1 MLYMKDQGGATL
13 FKCSA
18 CKSDYHHLCAVTG
31 TGGGGNREELGKVTE
46 CCNCADGK
54 VLAPLPPRK
63 RGGAA
68 AARGAQ
74 EDRATESQ
82 QATNPKRPLCPLTK
96 LTGTN
101 KRDVLLCPRY
111 GLTCVNLGTNA
122 YIAGLLAMYKVP
134 VTCLQTIKQPVS
146 HRAAGLLRNLFHGLK
161 RDFIG
166 TPQVPP
172 QLPKVF
178 AEYIELLEDGGA
190 ANQPQLNFSEEA
202 EGE

>member
-1 MLYMKDQGGATL
+1 MQLL
-13 FKCSA
+13 
-18 CKSDYHHLCAVTG
+18 
-31 TGGGGNREELGKVTE
+31 
-46 CCNCADGK
+46 
-54 VLAPLPPRK
+54 
-63 RGGAA
+63 
-68 AARGAQ
+68 RGA
-74 EDRATESQ
+74 RRKTA
-82 QATNPKRPLCPLTK
+82 RPNLSRPRTQNRPRLPGALHAGRRK
-96 LTGTN
+96 LRG
-101 KRDVLLCPRY
+101 
-111 GLTCVNLGTNA
+111 VNLGTNA

>member
-1 MLYMKDQGGATL
+1 MLPLGCYALHATAGL
-13 FKCSA
+13 
-18 CKSDYHHLCAVTG
+18 
-31 TGGGGNREELGKVTE
+31 
-46 CCNCADGK
+46 
-54 VLAPLPPRK
+54 LPASHR
-63 RGGAA
+63 AA
-68 AARGAQ
+68 G
-74 EDRATESQ
+74 
-82 QATNPKRPLCPLTK
+82 RPLCPLTK

-190 ANQPQLNFSEEA
+190 ANQPQLAKRLKANSKRAAEIMTKEMTERLEAYMPTLLALEVIGEQFLHCLFLHCLSPLSLPITALCFVNRSERIER
-202 EGE
+202 